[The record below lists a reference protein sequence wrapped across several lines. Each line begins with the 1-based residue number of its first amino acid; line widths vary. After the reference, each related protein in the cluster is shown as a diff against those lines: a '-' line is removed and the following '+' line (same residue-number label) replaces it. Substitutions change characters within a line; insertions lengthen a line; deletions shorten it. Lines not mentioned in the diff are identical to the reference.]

1 MAQDAK
7 KPAAAD
13 SQTDKEKQ
21 AEKKKTKAEMKKEEE
36 MVRGVL
42 SCLPI
47 SRAFAAQIRA
57 CALL

>member
-21 AEKKKTKAEMKKEEE
+21 AEKKKTKAEMNKEEE

-42 SCLPI
+42 PCLPDFARFCCSN
-47 SRAFAAQIRA
+47 SRV
-57 CALL
+57 CLL